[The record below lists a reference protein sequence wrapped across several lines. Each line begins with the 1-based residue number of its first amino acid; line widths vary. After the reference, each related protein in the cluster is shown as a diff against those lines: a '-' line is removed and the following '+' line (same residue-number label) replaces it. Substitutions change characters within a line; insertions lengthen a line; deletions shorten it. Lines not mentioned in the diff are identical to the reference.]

1 MKILRKLIK
10 FAAIAAV
17 IAFIV
22 ARLRSRAAEGDQDE
36 DEGDFSWP
44 PINLTDSDEPA
55 DTTLPEPL
63 GDVRCLSQG

>member
-22 ARLRSRAAEGDQDE
+22 SRIRSRAAEGDQDE
-36 DEGDFSWP
+36 DESDFSWP
-44 PINLTDSDEPA
+44 PINLTDSEEPT
-55 DTTLPEPL
+55 DPTLTEPSD
-63 GDVRCLSQG
+63 G